1 MVLKMTIE
9 LKIKRAGEDAETL
22 LSPASLAEAFA
33 AIKDEAKTAD
43 KDHRASATLTL
54 GAGDYT
60 LDEPLVL
67 DAEENAGLAYTALT
81 VEGVEGTRLT
91 GEKFL
96 TASDFEKVEGK
107 PYYICRF
114 PEKDGEYPAFE
125 DFYVDGVRIP
135 MASSETFI
143 HPFPYESR
151 VKEDPVN
158 FVGLYLPE
166 DMVRKIVD
174 ADAIVPT
181 HIMMFIEWHFKS
193 IEMASV
199 DFDDKREKDG
209 VSYVRVHL
217 KDNYMELLNSINGF
231 LSIQNREFY
240 FLNCPAYLTPGTF
253 TYNPYRGEL
262 LYYPADTLEGHKYG
276 VSTLE
281 NLITL
286 KGMSN
291 ITFKSVAF
299 SGATTGYRIKNSY
312 FSGQANCESRVRRL
326 SHAALI
332 THDVRNVLFDG
343 CSFSEL
349 GANGLQ
355 MKDASTSVTIIN
367 CRFTHIGMSAL
378 SVGNPESNWSNP
390 KNRNIN
396 IRIENNLIEDIGYTY
411 PSAVALY
418 VGMVD
423 TLVLSHN
430 TIRKCAYSGVSV
442 GWGWSRVGYE
452 LGESVNIRD
461 AEISYNRI
469 EDFMMLL
476 RDGAAIYVLGANVDA
491 SNARRFNKMHDN
503 YASRE
508 LYRDTS
514 KRGYYMDGS
523 SSNWDVYDNVI
534 CGVRLPIFSQFHC
547 SGQYTFHNHIE
558 NTYSTY
564 PIDRGNHAPWRD
576 TILGVYHDDIAD
588 EAEMM
593 EKYPE
598 AAAIRDASG
607 CSLK

>member
-1 MVLKMTIE
+1 MGIE
-9 LKIKRAGEDAETL
+9 LKLKLASEETARQ
-22 LSPASLAEAFA
+22 LSPTSLAEAFSAVKESA
-33 AIKDEAKTAD
+33 ADAAEKDRLEAV
-43 KDHRASATLTL
+43 LTL

-60 LDEPLVL
+60 LCEPLLL
-67 DAEENAGLAYTALT
+67 DTEADPGLAFTDLT
-81 VEGVEGTRLT
+81 VEGEEGARLT
-91 GEKFL
+91 GETFL
-96 TASDFEKVEGK
+96 NAADFEAVEGK
-107 PYYICRF
+107 PYYRYSF
-114 PEKDGEYPAFE
+114 AAKDGEYPAFE
-125 DFYVDGVRIP
+125 DFYVDGVRLP
-135 MASSETFI
+135 MASSEIFV

-166 DMVRKIVD
+166 AMMRKIVD
-174 ADAIVPT
+174 ADAVVPT
-181 HIMMFIEWHFKS
+181 HVMMYIEWHFKS
-193 IEMASV
+193 IEIASV
-199 DFDDKREKDG
+199 DFDDRREKDG
-209 VSYVRVHL
+209 VTYVRTHF
-217 KDNYMELLNSINGF
+217 KDNYMEILNTINGF

-240 FLNCPAYLTPGTF
+240 FINCPAYLTPGSF

-262 LYYPADTLEGHKYG
+262 LYYPADTLEGHKLG
-276 VSTLE
+276 VSVLE
-281 NLITL
+281 NLITV

-291 ITFKSVAF
+291 LTFKGVAF

-332 THDVRNVLFDG
+332 THNVKNVLFDG

-355 MKDASTSVTIIN
+355 MKDASTRVRIVN

-378 SVGNPESNWSNP
+378 SVGNPTTEWEKP
-390 KNRNIN
+390 ENRNIG

-411 PSAVALY
+411 PSAVAVY
-418 VGMVD
+418 IGMVD
-423 TLVLSHN
+423 GLTLTHN

-452 LGESVNIRD
+452 LGEKVNIRD
-461 AEISYNRI
+461 AEIAYNRV

-476 RDGAAIYVLGANVDA
+476 RDGAAIYVLGANCTEH
-491 SNARRFNKMHDN
+491 NARRFNRMHDN

-508 LYRDTS
+508 LFRDGS

-523 SSNWDVYDNVI
+523 SSNWDVFDNVI

-547 SGQYTFHNHIE
+547 AGQYTFHNHIR
-558 NTYSTY
+558 NIYSTY

-576 TILGVYHDDIAD
+576 TVLFEYYDDIAD
-588 EAEMM
+588 ETEMM
-593 EKYPE
+593 EKYPA

-607 CSLK
+607 CNLK

>member
-1 MVLKMTIE
+1 MAIE
-9 LKIKRAGEDAETL
+9 LKIARAGEENEK
-22 LSPASLAEAFA
+22 LSTPLSLAEAFA
-33 AIKDEAKTAD
+33 AIGEEAQGTD
-43 KDHRASATLTL
+43 KDNRLSVTLTL
-54 GAGDYT
+54 GGGDYT
-60 LDEPLVL
+60 LDEPLLL
-67 DAEENAGLAYTALT
+67 DAEQNEGLLNVALT
-81 VEGVEGTRLT
+81 VEGSDGARIT
-91 GEKFL
+91 GERFL
-96 TASDFEKVEGK
+96 TADDFEKVEGK

-125 DFYVDGVRIP
+125 DFFVDGVRIP
-135 MASSETFI
+135 MASSEIFI
-143 HPFPYESR
+143 HPFAFETR
-151 VKEDPVN
+151 DKTDPAN

-166 DMVRKIVD
+166 EMMRKIVD
-174 ADAIVPT
+174 ADAVVPT
-181 HIMMFIEWHFKS
+181 HILMFIEWHFKS
-193 IEMASV
+193 IELASV
-199 DFDDKREKDG
+199 DFEDKREKNG
-209 VSYVRVHL
+209 ISYVRVHL

-231 LSIQNREFY
+231 LSIQNRECY
-240 FLNCPAYLTPGTF
+240 FLNCPAYLAPGTF
-253 TYNPYRGEL
+253 TYNPYLGEL
-262 LYYPADTLEGHKYG
+262 LYYPADTLEGHKLG

-281 NLITL
+281 NLITV
-286 KGMSN
+286 KGMRN
-291 ITFKSVAF
+291 LTFKNVAF

-332 THDVRNVLFDG
+332 THNVRNVLFDG

-355 MKDASTSVTIIN
+355 MKDTSTSVTVVN

-378 SVGNPESNWSNP
+378 SVGNPTTEWENP
-390 KNRNIN
+390 LNRNIG
-396 IRIENNLIEDIGYTY
+396 IRIENNLVEDIGYTY
-411 PSAVALY
+411 PSAVAIY
-418 VGMVD
+418 IGMVD

-430 TIRKCAYSGVSV
+430 TVRKCAYSGISV

-452 LGESVNIRD
+452 LGEKVNIRD

-503 YASRE
+503 YATRE
-508 LYRDTS
+508 LYRDAS

-547 SGQYTFHNHIE
+547 ASQYTFHNHIE

-576 TILGVYHDDIAD
+576 TVLGTYYDDIAD
-588 EAEMM
+588 EAKMM
-593 EKYPE
+593 EKYPA

-607 CSLK
+607 CDLK

>member
-1 MVLKMTIE
+1 MNVTLKLRYAEQEEENILSQSTI
-9 LKIKRAGEDAETL
+9 T
-22 LSPASLAEAFA
+22 EAFA
-33 AIKDEAKTAD
+33 AVADAAKEAKAD
-43 KDHRASATLTL
+43 RKLKAEILL
-54 GAGDYT
+54 EKGDYR
-60 LDEPLVL
+60 L
-67 DAEENAGLAYTALT
+67 DAPILLDVEENEGLAYTSLS
-81 VEGVEGTRLT
+81 VEGESGARITGTQVLD
-91 GEKFL
+91 
-96 TASDFEKVEGK
+96 ASQFKKVEGK
-107 PYYICRF
+107 PYYVCHL
-114 PEKDGEYPAFE
+114 PKENGDYPAFE
-125 DFYVDGVRIP
+125 DFFVDGVRLP
-135 MASSETFI
+135 FASSERFI

-158 FVGLYLPE
+158 LIGLFLPE
-166 DMVRKIVD
+166 DMMRKIVD

-193 IEMASV
+193 IEMDYV
-199 DFDDKREKDG
+199 DFEDKREKDG

-217 KDNYMELLNSINGF
+217 KNDYMALLNNINGF
-231 LSIQNREFY
+231 LGIQNREFY
-240 FLNCPAYLTPGTF
+240 FTNCPAYLEPGTF
-253 TYNPYRGEL
+253 TYNPYAGEL
-262 LYYPADTLEGHKYG
+262 FYYPADTLEGHELGY
-276 VSTLE
+276 STLE
-281 NLITL
+281 NLITI
-286 KGMSN
+286 KGMSGL
-291 ITFKSVAF
+291 TFKNVAF
-299 SGATTGYRIKNSY
+299 TGATTGYRIKNSY

-326 SHAALI
+326 SHAAMI
-332 THDVRNVLFDG
+332 THDVRDVVFDG
-343 CSFSEL
+343 CAFSEL

-355 MKDASTSVTIIN
+355 MKDSNTNVSIVN

-378 SVGNPESNWSNP
+378 SVGNPEKEWGNP
-390 KNRNIN
+390 KNRNIA
-396 IRIENNLIEDIGYTY
+396 IRIENNLVEDIGYTY

-423 TLVLSHN
+423 GLVLSHN

-442 GWGWSRVGYE
+442 GWGWSRVDYE

-476 RDGAAIYVLGANVDA
+476 RDGAAIYVLGANCDA

-508 LYRDTS
+508 LYRDGS

-547 SGQYTFHNHIE
+547 AGQYTFHNHI
-558 NTYSTY
+558 NNIYSTY

-576 TILGVYHDDIAD
+576 TILGVYHDEIAD

-593 EKYPE
+593 KKYPE

-607 CSLK
+607 CDLK

>member
-1 MVLKMTIE
+1 MGISLKVKYSWDETE
-9 LKIKRAGEDAETL
+9 KILMPATL
-22 LSPASLAEAFA
+22 SEAFDI
-33 AIKDEAKTAD
+33 IKKEAEGRD
-43 KDHRASATLTL
+43 KDHKIEVVLSL
-54 GAGDYT
+54 GKGDYSFDQPLL
-60 LDEPLVL
+60 LDT
-67 DAEENAGLAYTALT
+67 EENEGLSYVTLT
-81 VEGVEGTRLT
+81 VEGEDGARMT

-96 TASDFEKVEGK
+96 TASDFKPVEGK

-135 MASSETFI
+135 MASSEIFV
-143 HPFPYESR
+143 HPFTYESP

-166 DMVRKIVD
+166 DMMRKIVD
-174 ADAIVPT
+174 ADAVVPT
-181 HIMMFIEWHFKS
+181 HIMMYIEWHFKS
-193 IEMASV
+193 IELASV
-199 DFDDKREKDG
+199 DFEDKRENDG

-217 KDNYMELLNSINGF
+217 KDNYMEILNSINGF
-231 LSIQNREFY
+231 LNIRNRECY
-240 FLNCPAYLTPGTF
+240 FTNCPAYLTPGTF

-262 LYYPADTLEGHKYG
+262 LYYPADTLEGHKLG

-281 NLITL
+281 NLITV
-286 KGMSN
+286 KGMQN
-291 ITFKSVAF
+291 ITFKGVAF

-332 THDVRNVLFDG
+332 THNVKNVLFDG

-355 MKDASTSVTIIN
+355 MKDASTSVTIVN

-378 SVGNPESNWSNP
+378 SVGNPTTEWENP
-390 KNRNIN
+390 ANRNIG

-411 PSAVALY
+411 PSAVAVY
-418 VGMVD
+418 IGMVD
-423 TLVLSHN
+423 GLLLSHN
-430 TIRKCAYSGVSV
+430 TIRKCAYSGISV

-452 LGESVNIRD
+452 LGEKVNIRD

-491 SNARRFNKMHDN
+491 SNARRFNKMHNN

-508 LYRDTS
+508 LYRDGS

-547 SGQYTFHNHIE
+547 AGQYTFHNHIR

-564 PIDRGNHAPWRD
+564 AIDRGNHAPWRD
-576 TILGVYHDDIAD
+576 TILGKYYDDIAD

-593 EKYPE
+593 EKYPA

-607 CSLK
+607 CDLK